1 MIHLYVVRHGQ
12 TVLNQLGRMQGW
24 VDSFLTQQGRDQ
36 AVATGQALKDQPFS
50 LVCSSDL
57 RRAQDT
63 ANIISQQL
71 TNQPRLRRSF
81 PEFREVNFGGL
92 DATKIKP
99 MWQEITADTPYH
111 GLNDILARADF
122 EKVRQIMQDH
132 DPLHTAESNED
143 VLDRWQRG
151 VRLISDTVKTVA
163 NGQDTNVLLVSHGTF
178 IRTIAEHYG
187 AEVAGNDHA
196 PQNGSVTIFDIDGD
210 QVTLKSYN
218 QQL

>member
-24 VDSFLTQQGRDQ
+24 VDSFLTKQGREQ
-36 AVATGQALKDQPFS
+36 AIATGQALKNKQFV
-50 LVCSSDL
+50 LLCSSDL

-63 ANIISQQL
+63 AELISQQL
-71 TNQPRLRRSF
+71 IHQPALRRSF

-99 MWQEITADTPYH
+99 MWQEITDDTPYH

-122 EKVRQIMQDH
+122 EKVREIMQDH

-143 VLDRWQRG
+143 VLARWQRG
-151 VRLISDTVKTVA
+151 VKLINNTVESA
-163 NGQDTNVLLVSHGTF
+163 NNTDANVLLVSHGTF

-187 AEVAGNDHA
+187 AKVAGNDHA
-196 PQNGSVTIFDIDGD
+196 PKNGSVTIFDIDGD
-210 QVTLKSYN
+210 QASLKSYN

>member
-1 MIHLYVVRHGQ
+1 MIHLYLVRHGQ

-24 VDSFLTQQGRDQ
+24 IDSFLTQQGRDQ
-36 AVATGQALKDQPFS
+36 AVATGQALKDKQFA

-63 ANIISQQL
+63 AAIISKQL
-71 TNQPRLRRSF
+71 NHQPDLHRAF
-81 PEFREVNFGGL
+81 PEFREVNFGSL

-99 MWQEITADTPYH
+99 MWQAITKDTPYT
-111 GLNDILARADF
+111 GLNDILAHANF
-122 EKVRQIMQDH
+122 AVVRQIMQAH
-132 DPLHTAESNED
+132 DTLHTAESNDQVLARWHKGVSLITDLVKPAANDQD
-143 VLDRWQRG
+143 VNI
-151 VRLISDTVKTVA
+151 LI
-163 NGQDTNVLLVSHGTF
+163 VSHGTF

-196 PQNGSVTIFDIDGD
+196 PQNGSVTIFNVNDD
-210 QVTLKSYN
+210 QISLASYN

>member
-24 VDSFLTQQGRDQ
+24 VDSFLTQQGRNQ
-36 AVATGQALKDQPFS
+36 AIATGQALKDKVFT

-63 ANIISQQL
+63 AQLISQQL
-71 TNQPRLRRSF
+71 TKQPKLRQSF

-99 MWQEITADTPYH
+99 MWKAITADTPYQ
-111 GLNDILARADF
+111 GLNDILAKANF

-143 VLDRWQRG
+143 VLNRWQHG
-151 VRLISDTVKTVA
+151 VQLINDQVA
-163 NGQDTNVLLVSHGTF
+163 TITDKPANVLLVSHGTF

-187 AEVAGNDHA
+187 AVVAGNDHA
-196 PQNGSVTIFDIDGD
+196 PQNGSVTIFDIDND
-210 QVTLKSYN
+210 QVKLKSYN

>member
-1 MIHLYVVRHGQ
+1 MIHLYVVHHGQ

-24 VDSFLTQQGRDQ
+24 VDSFLTKQGRKQ
-36 AVATGQALKDQPFS
+36 AVATGQALKNKQFV

-63 ANIISQQL
+63 ASIISQQL
-71 TNQPRLRRSF
+71 VHQPALRRSF

-99 MWQEITADTPYH
+99 MWQDITDDTPYH

-122 EKVRQIMQDH
+122 GKVRQIMQDH

-143 VLDRWQRG
+143 VLNRWQRG
-151 VRLISDTVKTVA
+151 IQLINNTVNTISNHA
-163 NGQDTNVLLVSHGTF
+163 DANVLLVSHGTF
-178 IRTIAEHYG
+178 IRTVAEHYG
-187 AEVAGNDHA
+187 AEVAGNDHD

-210 QVTLKSYN
+210 QARLKSYN

>member
-12 TVLNQLGRMQGW
+12 TILNQLGRMQGW
-24 VDSFLTQQGRDQ
+24 VDSFLTKRGRDQ
-36 AVATGQALKDQPFS
+36 AVSTGQALKNKSFV
-50 LVCSSDL
+50 LVASSDL

-63 ANIISQQL
+63 ANIISKQL
-71 TNQPRLRRSF
+71 IHQPALRRSF

-99 MWQEITADTPYH
+99 MWQEITDDTPYH

-143 VLDRWQRG
+143 VLDRWQHG
-151 VRLISDTVKTVA
+151 VKLINDTVESVNENTDA
-163 NGQDTNVLLVSHGTF
+163 NVLLVSHGTF
-178 IRTIAEHYG
+178 IRTVAEHYG

-196 PQNGSVTIFDIDGD
+196 PQNGSVTIFDLKGD
-210 QVTLKSYN
+210 QVSLKSYN

>member
-1 MIHLYVVRHGQ
+1 
-12 TVLNQLGRMQGW
+12 
-24 VDSFLTQQGRDQ
+24 
-36 AVATGQALKDQPFS
+36 
-50 LVCSSDL
+50 
-57 RRAQDT
+57 
-63 ANIISQQL
+63 
-71 TNQPRLRRSF
+71 
-81 PEFREVNFGGL
+81 
-92 DATKIKP
+92 

-151 VRLISDTVKTVA
+151 VQLISDTVKTVA

-210 QVTLKSYN
+210 QVALKSYN